1 MKKES
6 HSNKNPFVQI
16 FKIWPPGRAAGGYL
30 LEVVILEEIEDH

>member
-16 FKIWPPGRAAGGYL
+16 FKIWPPGRAVGYL